1 MNTLT
6 GIKHDDAALERQI
19 NKKGVKA
26 AYYLTGACNMFLEKR
41 KSIFRFSILILIVL
55 VTFYISLIAFTP
67 NQMTFLTGEE
77 YRIEFFSPFQLR
89 LSAETAG
96 IRIQKLHKE
105 EHRSS
110 FTNPY
115 LLECTAYGQ
124 NKIKLS
130 LFGIVPV
137 KEIEVNAIPARELIV
152 CGNTVGI
159 KLYIR
164 GILVVG
170 ISGVVTPE
178 GREIIPVKS
187 TNIEPGDF
195 IIEINNKKIEK
206 ISDLSKI
213 VEEAGTKE
221 VQLKYIHENRIITEK
236 AVPAQSVE
244 DGKHRLGLW
253 VRDSTAGIGTLTYIE
268 EETGKFGALGHGITD
283 IDTGIMM
290 PVKNGELLKSS
301 VHGIRKG
308 QQGTPG
314 ELQGEFLDSPE
325 VVGDIFWNTAFGVFG
340 KVRSDAIANLP
351 GQKYPVGTRSVVKE
365 GPAIILS
372 NINGNNVEAFSV
384 EIQKVAKKNLSGPKS
399 MILKI
404 TDSRLLSETGGIIQG
419 MSGSPIIQDGR
430 IVGAVT
436 HVLVNDPSKGYGIF
450 IETMLGMN

>member
-1 MNTLT
+1 
-6 GIKHDDAALERQI
+6 
-19 NKKGVKA
+19 
-26 AYYLTGACNMFLEKR
+26 MFLEKR
-41 KSIFRFSILILIVL
+41 KSLFRFSFLILIVF
-55 VTFYISLIAFTP
+55 VSFYVSLIAFTP
-67 NQMTFLTGEE
+67 NQMTFLAGEE
-77 YRIEFFSPFQLR
+77 YRVEFFSPFQLR

-96 IRIQKLHKE
+96 VRVQKLNASE
-105 EHRSS
+105 SLSS

-115 LLECTAYGQ
+115 LLKCTGYGQ

-137 KEIEVNAIPARELIV
+137 KNIEVNSIPARELIV

-159 KLYIR
+159 KLYIK
-164 GILVVG
+164 GVLVVG

-178 GREIIPVKS
+178 GREVIPVKN
-187 TNIEPGDF
+187 TGLETGDF
-195 IIEINNKKIEK
+195 IIEVNNKKIEK
-206 ISDLSKI
+206 ISDMSRI
-213 VEEAGTKE
+213 VEESGTGE
-221 VQLKYIHENRIITEK
+221 VDLKYIHENRILTAK
-236 AVPAQSVE
+236 AVPAQCIE
-244 DGKHRLGLW
+244 DGKYRLGLW

-308 QQGTPG
+308 VQGNPG
-314 ELQGEFLDSPE
+314 ELKGDFLDSPE

-340 KVRSDAIANLP
+340 QIRTSSMTKLSGD
-351 GQKYPVGTRSVVKE
+351 KYPVGTRSVVKE

-372 NINGNNVEAFSV
+372 NIDGDSVEAFSV
-384 EIQKVAKKNLSGPKS
+384 EIQRVAKKNLSGPKS

-404 TDSRLLSETGGIIQG
+404 TDPRLLNETGGIIQG

-430 IVGAVT
+430 IIGAVT
-436 HVLVNDPSKGYGIF
+436 HVLVNDPSRGYGIF